1 MKTCRSEIFG
11 LNQLSE
17 ANYQDKAEADQI
29 FEGLLAESEAA
40 YSFAREVVEST
51 VHKDLNRYRYI
62 HYEGKAWSHGKVEK
76 DKLQINKELSLEGMD
91 GCEVKVL
98 NPGKTHCSTVV
109 TKCHPAKTSLA
120 KTLSEAQDLEVI
132 LGARALQ
139 DQAYSNK
146 HDELKAL
153 INTFG
158 TFLNDFRKKIHDCQ
172 ALPQETTEEKYQE
185 EAEGLE
191 EMFKKSVVHNNG
203 MKLNLKNMKKTL

>member
-1 MKTCRSEIFG
+1 M
-11 LNQLSE
+11 
-17 ANYQDKAEADQI
+17 
-29 FEGLLAESEAA
+29 
-40 YSFAREVVEST
+40 
-51 VHKDLNRYRYI
+51 NRYRYI

-120 KTLSEAQDLEVI
+120 KTLSEAQDLEVV

-139 DQAYSNK
+139 DQASSNE

-158 TFLNDFRKKIHDCQ
+158 AFLNDFRKTHDCQ

-191 EMFKKSVVHNNG
+191 EMIKKSVVHNNG